1 LNTVEFGFKIRF
13 MLRFCILVI
22 LGVVGTGVLFYLLS
36 FRQLSTGYGDA
47 VYTIYNLKRVVLPT
61 LFASLESILLLGIVT
76 IIIAAM
82 SLFFSH
88 KIAGPLF
95 RISRDLETIAAGDL
109 TVETR
114 LRAKDQIAELARIVN
129 GLTQRLKRRVKETGD
144 AHASVEAATARLQTI
159 LTGDPSA
166 EALREAADNLR
177 GDIEKLKS
185 VVRSTEGK
193 S

>member
-22 LGVVGTGVLFYLLS
+22 LGVVGTGILFYLLS
-36 FRQLSTGYGDA
+36 FRKLGTGYGDA
-47 VYTIYNLKRVVLPT
+47 VHTIYNLKRVVLPT

-76 IIIAAM
+76 LIIAAM

-95 RISRDLETIAAGDL
+95 RISKDLDTIAAGDL

-129 GLTQRLKRRVKETGD
+129 GLTKRLNWTVKETGR
-144 AHASVEAATARLQTI
+144 AHASVEAGTAHLQTI
-159 LTGDPSA
+159 LAGDPSA
-166 EALREAADNLR
+166 EALREAAEKLR
-177 GDIEKLKS
+177 GDVERLKS
-185 VVRSTEGK
+185 ALPSAGK
-193 S
+193 KG